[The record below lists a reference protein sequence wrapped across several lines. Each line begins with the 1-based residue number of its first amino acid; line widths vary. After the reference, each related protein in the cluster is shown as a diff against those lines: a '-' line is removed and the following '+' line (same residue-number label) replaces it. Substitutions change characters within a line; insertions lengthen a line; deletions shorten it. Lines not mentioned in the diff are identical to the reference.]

1 MSKLNFTNIF
11 SKMNKVNINRKL
23 FNIERTSN
31 KNMFSVQNKKNI
43 TDRYVP
49 GSSENKSMFESMMKD
64 EKYDLIDVARKIA
77 KGIPNKA
84 ESSNPSKCT
93 PALTNANNGRIK

>member
-49 GSSENKSMFESMMKD
+49 GK
-64 EKYDLIDVARKIA
+64 
-77 KGIPNKA
+77 
-84 ESSNPSKCT
+84 
-93 PALTNANNGRIK
+93 